1 MKAGRTRE
9 QALAF
14 HGDHGPRCLAELLDT
29 DGTGRVGDLG
39 PLLCPAVLVA
49 DFVAAIWP
57 SSRSSRAPL
66 GKRPALLKSPLR
78 SPPENCGNRIG
89 AVVAF
94 RKVAVLLL
102 PSHPLRMRT
111 RPEKGA

>member
-39 PLLCPAVLVA
+39 PLLCQAVLVA
-49 DFVAAIWP
+49 DIRRGDLAVVEVLKSAARETTRAAEVAAPIT
-57 SSRSSRAPL
+57 A
-66 GKRPALLKSPLR
+66 
-78 SPPENCGNRIG
+78 
-89 AVVAF
+89 
-94 RKVAVLLL
+94 
-102 PSHPLRMRT
+102 
-111 RPEKGA
+111 

>member
-29 DGTGRVGDLG
+29 PDALAISVHCSARLFWSLT
-39 PLLCPAVLVA
+39 
-49 DFVAAIWP
+49 FVAAIWP

-78 SPPENCGNRIG
+78 SPPENCGTG
-89 AVVAF
+89 
-94 RKVAVLLL
+94 
-102 PSHPLRMRT
+102 
-111 RPEKGA
+111 